1 MDDVGVQLI
10 QLYCNEVSSSP
21 GVFSPAR
28 QSFADPVLRDD
39 DRVLQSMLQDEDGQQ
54 PATSGHLV
62 YSQGDLQPKMRHT
75 VVSWMLEVRVIVVVV
90 VVVIA

>member
-1 MDDVGVQLI
+1 MDNVGVQLA
-10 QLYCNEVSSSP
+10 QLYCDEVSSSLP
-21 GVFSPAR
+21 DAFSAAR

-54 PATSGHLV
+54 PTTSGHLV

-75 VVSWMLEVRVIVVVV
+75 VVSWMLEVRVIVTR
-90 VVVIA
+90 IAYR

>member
-1 MDDVGVQLI
+1 MDSVGVQMV

-21 GVFSPAR
+21 ATFAVAR
-28 QSFADPVLRDD
+28 QSFADPALRDD

-54 PATSGHLV
+54 PATSRHVV

-75 VVSWMLEVRVIVVVV
+75 VISWMLEVRIIVVVV
-90 VVVIA
+90 VVVA